1 MERNSNMI
9 YKKKRNLSRAGAVN
23 GLKIVILVLVTAG
36 ILSGGIFYYQKR
48 QITPAIPRLP
58 VVHPTPVVNTTQ
70 FPQSGQDWRVESLGM
85 TLKWIA
91 PGEFLMGSPGT
102 EAKRRDD
109 EWQHK
114 VDILEG
120 YWMSQFELRHR
131 DFQAFTQSSGYLS
144 EAERQI
150 EGYGTWVFDPEKKE
164 ILQSLEANWRNLH
177 ANGPDHP
184 VLAISWNDVVAFCE
198 WLTARERT
206 NGSLQDNQYFTL
218 PTESQ
223 WEYACRNAGSTT
235 TPFHFGESLS
245 SHQAN
250 MNGYF
255 PYGDAP
261 RGTFLH
267 TSEPVGQYPPN
278 ALGLYDMHG
287 NVFEWC
293 LNQYEPYDPSQAL
306 NPADAEMGDRRC
318 YRGGSW
324 FDLGEFCRA
333 AFRGK
338 TPPSDR
344 SDHLGAR
351 IVLIQE

>member
-1 MERNSNMI
+1 MDMMYR
-9 YKKKRNLSRAGAVN
+9 KTWNLCRAGAV
-23 GLKIVILVLVTAG
+23 T
-36 ILSGGIFYYQKR
+36 GGIWIILGLGALGVLAGGTLYLQKR
-48 QITPAIPRLP
+48 QGAPMIPRLP
-58 VVHPTPVVNTTQ
+58 VVPPQPVVNTSE
-70 FPQSGQDWRVESLGM
+70 FPRTGQDWLVESLDI

-91 PGEFLMGSPGT
+91 PGEFVMGSPES

-109 EWQHK
+109 ESLHN
-114 VDILEG
+114 VRIPEG
-120 YWMSQFELRHR
+120 FWMSQFELRHR
-131 DFQAFTQSSGYLS
+131 DFQAFTEDSGYLS
-144 EAERQI
+144 ESERGVD
-150 EGYGTWVFDPEKKE
+150 GYGTYVFNAEESK
-164 ILQSLEANWRNLH
+164 ILPAAGVHWRNLH

-184 VLAISWNDVVAFCE
+184 VLAVSWNDVVAFCE
-198 WLTARERT
+198 WLTAKERA
-206 NGSLQDNQYFTL
+206 NGSLQENQHFTL
-218 PTESQ
+218 PTETQ
-223 WEYACRNAGSTT
+223 WEYACRNAGSVT

-293 LNQYEPYDPSQAL
+293 LNQYEHYDGSQSDH
-306 NPADAEMGDRRC
+306 PTEVEMGDRRC

-324 FDLGEFCRA
+324 FDLGEYCRA

-351 IVLIQE
+351 IVLIQK